1 MIKIDLKDSQ
11 KQQIERNLEAFIT
24 KKNRRI
30 ASMSWS
36 TDLP

>member
-24 KKNRRI
+24 KKNI
-30 ASMSWS
+30 IKSA
-36 TDLP
+36 